1 MMGNLRCI
9 SFGMEYCWRSRE
21 MEKDKPLKQYSL
33 IDLLVYNFYLPLFA
47 NGPVVDFDTFQ
58 RTVSGF
64 VNCNTSPKAF
74 VYTLIASTTLLLNRI
89 DSLD

>member
-47 NGPVVDFDTFQ
+47 NGPVVDFDIFQ

-64 VNCNTSPKAF
+64 C
-74 VYTLIASTTLLLNRI
+74 
-89 DSLD
+89 

>member
-1 MMGNLRCI
+1 MFLQINPLSPIGEIKNFTLFVCMMGNLRCI
-9 SFGMEYCWRSRE
+9 SFGMEYCWRSHE

-64 VNCNTSPKAF
+64 G
-74 VYTLIASTTLLLNRI
+74 
-89 DSLD
+89 